1 MYGVTWKQVWVKRS
15 TCSVTAATT
24 RGALLPTLVTEM
36 PDARSIR
43 RFPSTSSM
51 IPPPARATN
60 TPRVVPTPAG
70 TAAPRRAMRS
80 RERGPGISVSS
91 SRSCGTRSVIVAMG
105 ASRAR
110 VVGIRAYGRPP
121 DRATGNAALRQAGA
135 LATSLR
141 GPRRRRTGTGLG
153 AVDGGGVDFVGAHVG
168 TVHEMRHALDP
179 GTG

>member
-24 RGALLPTLVTEM
+24 RGALLPRLVTEM

-60 TPRVVPTPAG
+60 TPRVVATPAG
-70 TAAPRRAMRS
+70 TAATS
-80 RERGPGISVSS
+80 R
-91 SRSCGTRSVIVAMG
+91 
-105 ASRAR
+105 
-110 VVGIRAYGRPP
+110 
-121 DRATGNAALRQAGA
+121 
-135 LATSLR
+135 R